1 MLYDDL
7 SGKENTRLDRNA
19 ATTLFSCTVKED
31 DRMPINHYLIL
42 LASLPCLPLWAAG
55 QTVHRC
61 ESIAGHVTFTT
72 LSCGP
77 GEALSLQQIHPYSPG
92 SIEPTTEAMLP
103 EAERWQTSGNTTTRK
118 EPTVVGQFQDRCG
131 NLIDA
136 RQRRDAILER
146 RIVVGMSQQDVESA
160 LGKPDSVKIRNSS
173 TRYTYKAK
181 KGRSAEVV
189 FDERGCVKGKS

>member
-1 MLYDDL
+1 
-7 SGKENTRLDRNA
+7 
-19 ATTLFSCTVKED
+19 
-31 DRMPINHYLIL
+31 MPVSHYLFL
-42 LASLPCLPLWAAG
+42 LAALPCLPLWAAG

-92 SIEPTTEAMLP
+92 STEPATEAMLP
-103 EAERWQTSGNTTTRK
+103 EAEHWQTSRNTNIRR
-118 EPTVVGQFQDRCG
+118 EPTIVGQSQDRCA

-146 RIVVGMSQQDVESA
+146 RIVAGMSQRDVESA
-160 LGKPDSVKIRNSS
+160 LGKPDSIKVRNSS

-189 FDERGCVKGKS
+189 FDEKGCVKGKS

>member
-1 MLYDDL
+1 MPL
-7 SGKENTRLDRNA
+7 NPC
-19 ATTLFSCTVKED
+19 LF
-31 DRMPINHYLIL
+31 L
-42 LASLPCLPLWAAG
+42 LACLHCLPLSAAG

-61 ESIAGHVTFTT
+61 ESVAGHVTFTT

-77 GEALSLQQIHPYSPG
+77 GEALSLQQIHPYRPG
-92 SIEPTTEAMLP
+92 STEPTSEAMLP
-103 EAERWQTSGNTTTRK
+103 EAERGQTSGNKNARK

-136 RQRRDAILER
+136 RQRRDAILAR
-146 RIVVGMSQQDVESA
+146 RLIAGMSQQDVESA
-160 LGKPDSVKIRNSS
+160 LGKPDSIKIRNSS

-189 FDERGCVKGKS
+189 FDEKGCVKGKS

>member
-1 MLYDDL
+1 MHL
-7 SGKENTRLDRNA
+7 NHC
-19 ATTLFSCTVKED
+19 LF
-31 DRMPINHYLIL
+31 L
-42 LASLPCLPLWAAG
+42 LACLPCLPLSAAG

-61 ESIAGHVTFTT
+61 ESNAGHVTFTT

-77 GEALSLQQIHPYSPG
+77 GETLSLQQIHPYRPG
-92 SIEPTTEAMLP
+92 STEPTSEAMLP
-103 EAERWQTSGNTTTRK
+103 EAERWQTSSNKTTRK

-136 RQRRDAILER
+136 RQRRDAILDR
-146 RIVVGMSQQDVESA
+146 RIIAGMSQQDVESA
-160 LGKPDSVKIRNSS
+160 LGKPDSIKVRNSS
-173 TRYTYKAK
+173 TRYSYKAK